1 MVGGAMGSKLS
12 LDAGSIKNSISL
24 RLLGSVLSIYFI
36 VTLFVTAVHIA
47 IEYYDAKREVSEVL
61 VASGETFHNI
71 LVTDLWNM
79 DLDQLKITAV
89 SILQLPHIVGIEV
102 VGLDDNIL
110 YSSGIV
116 SNENTLAKGVFWY
129 QFNLTFRTVE
139 FSEAIGTVRLF
150 SDRSVIIESIKSGI
164 YTLVINAF
172 IKTIVLILLF
182 ILVFDRLLTKPLGML
197 AKHAESINPNESKA
211 EHIVVSENAQDELGI
226 LQNALNNLMDKTS
239 ETIEK
244 LDNLN
249 ALLEQKVE
257 ERTRQLTYTVSQ
269 LDEEQAHLKKE
280 VNIRKKSEAA
290 LATSLDNLK
299 QAQSQLI
306 EAEKMASLGGLVA
319 GVAHE
324 VNTPVG
330 LSLTGI
336 SHFEYMVQALKKKFE
351 AGELEEDEFIRFI
364 QESEEL
370 GKTIHS
376 SLERAANLINSFKQV
391 AVDQSHEQIRC
402 FDIVEYLH
410 ETMTSLSGMTRRSK
424 VSFHIQ
430 PEQPYIELTNYAGYW
445 AQIVTNL
452 VQNTLIH
459 AYEPKQEG
467 QVSMVLKQ
475 EGTQFIFQ
483 FIDDGKGMDENTVSK
498 VFEPF
503 FTTNRKNG
511 GSGLGMSVIYNIVT
525 QKMKGTVTVKSRLGE
540 GSVFTISV
548 PLDVS

>member
-1 MVGGAMGSKLS
+1 MGSKLS

-116 SNENTLAKGVFWY
+116 SNDNTLAKGVFWY

>member
-1 MVGGAMGSKLS
+1 MGSKLS

-116 SNENTLAKGVFWY
+116 SNDNTLAKGVFWY

-244 LDNLN
+244 LDSLN

>member
-1 MVGGAMGSKLS
+1 MGSKLS

-116 SNENTLAKGVFWY
+116 SNDNTLAKGVFWY
-129 QFNLTFRTVE
+129 QFNLTFRTIE

-172 IKTIVLILLF
+172 IKTVVLILLF

-475 EGTQFIFQ
+475 AGTQFIFQ

-540 GSVFTISV
+540 GSVFTITV

>member
-1 MVGGAMGSKLS
+1 MGSKLS

>member
-1 MVGGAMGSKLS
+1 MGSKLS

-116 SNENTLAKGVFWY
+116 SNDNTLAKGVFWY

-475 EGTQFIFQ
+475 AGTQLIFQ

-525 QKMKGTVTVKSRLGE
+525 QKMKGTVTVKSQLGE
-540 GSVFTISV
+540 GSVFTITV